1 MQSEFPAQTIASSDH
16 VSFLNAGIPAIHLF
30 SGTHLDYHR
39 PSDTSVKLDTAGMSD
54 VALWVEEAMV
64 YLADRTDP
72 LRVNLQGAET
82 IDLSGQVGE
91 REASLGT
98 MPDFTYVGDGV
109 RISGVASNSAAD
121 EAGLQAG
128 DVLHTY
134 NGQPLNDL
142 QTYSNLLRQS
152 SPGDAVQLE
161 IERDRERLVVEA
173 ELKAR

>member
-1 MQSEFPAQTIASSDH
+1 
-16 VSFLNAGIPAIHLF
+16 VSFLNGGVPAIHLF
-30 SGTHLDYHR
+30 SGAHLDYHQ
-39 PSDTSVKLDTAGMSD
+39 PSDTSDRLDAAGMSE

-72 LRVNLQGAET
+72 LRVNLQGAEV
-82 IDLSGQVGE
+82 IELSGQAGE

-98 MPDFTYVGDGV
+98 VPDFNYAGDGV

-128 DVLHTY
+128 DVLRSF

-142 QTYSNLLRQS
+142 QTYSNMLRQS
-152 SPGDAVQLE
+152 APGDVVQLE
-161 IERDRERLVVEA
+161 IQRDEESLVVEA
-173 ELKAR
+173 RLQAR